1 MFVNNITKGESGK
14 IMTKSGF
21 KGISRIDQESRNTY
35 GWYVRVMFN
44 GKQVSKFFSD
54 KVHGGRKA
62 ALDAAVQYRDEAE
75 KQLGR
80 PRTDRQVIARQ
91 TRNTSGIV
99 GVQRRTKTVRT
110 KSGERVVNKYYVV
123 TWNPEPGRVE
133 TIFVP
138 VEKYGERGALLKA
151 CSIRREKEKQIY
163 GSVLRTNWEASLSK
177 LVS

>member
-1 MFVNNITKGESGK
+1 MA
-14 IMTKSGF
+14 KSGH
-21 KGISRIDQESRNTY
+21 KGISRIDQPSRNTF

-54 KVHGGRKA
+54 KLHGSRKQ
-62 ALDAAVQYRDEAE
+62 ALDAAVEYRDQAE
-75 KQLGR
+75 KKLGR

-91 TRNTSGIV
+91 TRNSSGIV
-99 GVQRRTKTVRT
+99 GVQRRTKVMRT
-110 KSGERVVNKYYVV
+110 KDGERVVSKYYVV
-123 TWNPEPGRVE
+123 TWNPEPGRVK

-138 VEKYGERGALLKA
+138 VDKYGERGALLKA

-163 GSVLRTNWEASLSK
+163 GSVLKTNWEASLSK

>member
-1 MFVNNITKGESGK
+1 
-14 IMTKSGF
+14 MTKSGF

-54 KVHGGRKA
+54 KVHGDRKA

-75 KQLGR
+75 KRLGR

-110 KSGERVVNKYYVV
+110 KNGERVVNKYYVV

>member
-1 MFVNNITKGESGK
+1 MA
-14 IMTKSGF
+14 KSGF
-21 KGISRIDQESRNTY
+21 KGISRIDQESRNTF

-54 KVHGGRKA
+54 KVYGGRKE
-62 ALDAAVQYRDEAE
+62 ALEAAVEYRDQAE
-75 KQLGR
+75 KKLGR

-99 GVQRRTKTVRT
+99 GVQLRTKSVRTKT
-110 KSGERVVNKYYVV
+110 GERVVNKYYVV
-123 TWNPEPGRVE
+123 TWNPEPGRVK

-151 CSIRREKEKQIY
+151 CSIRREKEKQMY
-163 GSVLRTNWEASLSK
+163 GTVLQKNWQASLSK
-177 LVS
+177 LIS

>member
-1 MFVNNITKGESGK
+1 MA
-14 IMTKSGF
+14 KSGH
-21 KGISRIDQESRNTY
+21 KGISRIDQPSRNTF

-54 KVHGGRKA
+54 KLHGGKKQ
-62 ALDAAVQYRDEAE
+62 ALDAAVQYRDQAE
-75 KQLGR
+75 KKLGR

-99 GVQRRTKTVRT
+99 GVQRRTKIMRT
-110 KSGERVVNKYYVV
+110 KDGERIVSKYYVV
-123 TWNPEPGRVE
+123 TWNPEPGRVK

-138 VEKYGERGALLKA
+138 VDKYGERGALLKA

-163 GSVLRTNWEASLSK
+163 GSVLKTNWEASLAK
-177 LVS
+177 IVS